1 MTLDYSISM
10 QDKAGRV
17 VTMYINGASI
27 DDMVAD
33 GYSLSE
39 AKECVESNTF
49 ARVFATGDIG
59 ADAWLI
65 DVRC

>member
-17 VTMYINGASI
+17 VTLNINGASI

-33 GYSLSE
+33 GYNLTES
-39 AKECVESNTF
+39 KESVESDTF
-49 ARVFATGDIG
+49 ARAIAAGDIG
-59 ADAWLI
+59 ADAWL
-65 DVRC
+65 CPLE